1 MKIETSL
8 IQQQIMKLAPQVI
21 QSIEILQLPTMA
33 LIERV
38 SNELE
43 ENPFLEVEEI
53 STSPDDKNLNEEGDE
68 SGSQDNGNID
78 NLSNTDDE
86 WNDYYEQTYR
96 KSSSYDEFDKKQ
108 QAIENTAAKRVSLHE
123 HLLEQ
128 LSLLTL
134 HEDIEEICEN
144 IIYNIDKNGYLPC
157 PFEEIIEF
165 FGNKITLD
173 DVSIALSIVQGM
185 EPPGVGARD
194 LKECLL
200 LQLDKKDKHY
210 DLAKRLILHHL
221 EDIESKKYQ
230 HIANKTSY
238 DLKTIKEVINSI
250 SMLNPKPGTLFDAEV
265 IPYVIPEVRIELV
278 DGKYEVVLL
287 NNNIPQVYINDFY
300 SKVLNR
306 KDAEPEAYEHLKKK
320 INSAKWLVDALEQR
334 RHTLLKVTE
343 KIVSLQK
350 EFLDEG
356 ILHLRPLKMQEVAD
370 EIGMHVSTVSR
381 AIAHKY
387 AQTPQGTYEL
397 KYFFPSGFKTNNGTM
412 KSDETTR
419 QLIADIIENEDK
431 KNPLSDED
439 IMKIVNKKGI
449 DIARRTVTKF
459 RRMMNIPSSRQR
471 RELI

>member
-43 ENPFLEVEEI
+43 ENPFLELEEVKT
-53 STSPDDKNLNEEGDE
+53 STDDKSSLEEGDE
-68 SGSQDNGNID
+68 LGSQDNGNVD
-78 NLSNTDDE
+78 NLSNIDDE
-86 WNDYYEQTYR
+86 WNDYYAQTYR
-96 KSSSYDEFDKKQ
+96 KSNSYDEFDKKQ
-108 QAIENTAAKRVSLHE
+108 QAIENTAAKRVSLQE

-134 HEDIEEICEN
+134 PDDTIEEICEN

-157 PFEEIIEF
+157 PLEDIIEF

-173 DVSIALSIVQGM
+173 DVNDALEIVQGM

-200 LQLDKKDKHY
+200 LQLDKKDRHY
-210 DLAKRLILHHL
+210 DLANKVILHHL

-230 HIANKTSY
+230 HIANKTNY

-250 SMLNPKPGTLFDAEV
+250 SMLNPKPGRLFDTEI

-278 DGKYEVVLL
+278 DGKYEVILL

-300 SKVLNR
+300 SKVLNK

-334 RHTLLKVTE
+334 RHTLFKVTD

-356 ILHLRPLKMQEVAD
+356 ILHLKPLKMQEVAD
-370 EIGMHVSTVSR
+370 AIGMHVSTVSR

-397 KYFFPSGFKTNNGTM
+397 KYFFPGGFKTSDGTM

-419 QLIADIIENEDK
+419 QLISDIIENEDK

-439 IMKIVNKKGI
+439 IMKIVKSKGI

-459 RRMMNIPSSRQR
+459 RRMMNLPSSRQR
-471 RELI
+471 REY